1 MISQMVAMI
10 IKQVSLLNEQ
20 LDDTNQPLG
29 KVEPK
34 YIFKKIV
41 LLYFS
46 LFHYKK

>member
-1 MISQMVAMI
+1 MISQMVVMI
-10 IKQVSLLNEQ
+10 LKLVSLLKER
-20 LDDTNQPLG
+20 LEDTNQPLG

-34 YIFKKIV
+34 YIFKNIV